1 MSTSDDVLR
10 ICNDSP
16 VEQEHVDMVLRT
28 QECADVAMQD
38 EVRLPRSLDHLSHFR
53 IAIVDQVPDAEHTG
67 PDEEHDYLALFDR
80 ILLDRDIS
88 AHEADDLVKLADQ
101 LELSRTRCERVNLS
115 YFQAVASVAWA
126 DGILTDTATADLMLL
141 AQLLR
146 IPEGEVHASLQQ
158 PSTEGSDEPVTTD
171 QFKLLIGDLVVLTGD
186 MKRPREVWAAELESA
201 GLVWIN
207 YVTKKVRLLAAAD
220 PDTLSGK
227 AAKARDYGI
236 RLVNEDGL
244 ARLIAEL

>member
-1 MSTSDDVLR
+1 
-10 ICNDSP
+10 
-16 VEQEHVDMVLRT
+16 
-28 QECADVAMQD
+28 MQD